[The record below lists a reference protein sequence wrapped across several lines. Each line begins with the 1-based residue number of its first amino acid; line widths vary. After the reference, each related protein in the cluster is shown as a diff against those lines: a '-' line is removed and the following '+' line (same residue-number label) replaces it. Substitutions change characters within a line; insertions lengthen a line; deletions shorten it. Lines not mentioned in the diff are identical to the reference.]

1 MQTEVEHVAGYD
13 YGTKEVNTSPVS
25 MKELEL
31 IKQTITLD
39 SEDVRYLR
47 MAGQVLEPQ
56 TESIVNSWR
65 GVISSTP
72 HLALYFKDA
81 NGQPDEQYKARVKE
95 RFKQWIVD
103 VCGKPY
109 DQDWL
114 NYQHEIGLRHTHEK
128 KNKTDGAETTPPHI
142 PLRYIIAFTAV
153 VNDTI
158 KSFLTKNGH
167 SLSVIEKMHKAWCK
181 AVLLHVTLWTRAYC
195 IESLW

>member
-1 MQTEVEHVAGYD
+1 MQTEVEHIAGYN
-13 YGTKEVNTSPVS
+13 YGTNEVSTSPVS

-39 SEDVRYLR
+39 SEDIRYLR

-56 TESIVNSWR
+56 TESIVNAWR

-72 HLALYFKDA
+72 HLAFYFKDA
-81 NGQPDEQYKARVKE
+81 SGKPDEQYKARVKE

-103 VCGKPY
+103 LCCRPY

-114 NYQHEIGLRHTHEK
+114 NYQHEIGLRHTQEK

-195 IESLW
+195 IENLW

>member
-1 MQTEVEHVAGYD
+1 MQTVEEHIAGYD
-13 YGTKEVNTSPVS
+13 YGTKEVGISPVS
-25 MKELEL
+25 MTELEL
-31 IKQTITLD
+31 LKQTITLD
-39 SEDVRYLR
+39 SDDLRYLR

-56 TESIVNSWR
+56 TDSIVNAWS

-72 HLALYFKDA
+72 HLAVYFKHAD
-81 NGQPDEQYKARVKE
+81 GKTDEQYKARVKE
-95 RFKQWIVD
+95 RFKQWIAD
-103 VCGKPY
+103 VCCKPY
-109 DQDWL
+109 DQNWL

-142 PLRYIIAFTAV
+142 PLRYLIAFTAV

-181 AVLLHVTLWTRAYC
+181 AVLLHVTLWSRAYC
-195 IESLW
+195 SENHW